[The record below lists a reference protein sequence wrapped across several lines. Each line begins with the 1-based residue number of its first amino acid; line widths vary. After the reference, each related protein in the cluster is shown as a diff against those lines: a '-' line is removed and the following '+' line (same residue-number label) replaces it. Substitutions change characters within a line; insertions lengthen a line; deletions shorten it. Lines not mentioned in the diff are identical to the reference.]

1 MRKWG
6 VIVTLGYALLML
18 VLMVPGWVLL
28 VGDFSGRASFYAYVK
43 DDYAGWIP
51 WTMVGVLAA
60 SQALL
65 LFLKV
70 DTSRKRL
77 KPRSHIL
84 VSSALTAFFL
94 ALLTLAG
101 GFSAW
106 VAFKGDKG
114 LDFVDRLPGGAV
126 WILAAWVFLW
136 LLWGIVFYRFSCDSS
151 DPVTRAVSW
160 LIRGSVLELLIAVP
174 AHVIVRRRH
183 DCSAPGATAFGIT
196 SGIAIMLL
204 AFGPS
209 VLLLYKKRMEG
220 YSARAAT
227 GKL

>member
-6 VIVTLGYALLML
+6 VVVTLCYALLIL
-18 VLMVPGWVLL
+18 VLIVPGWVLL
-28 VGDFSGRASFYAYVK
+28 LGDYSGRASFYALIT
-43 DDYAGWIP
+43 DDYADWIP
-51 WTMVGVLAA
+51 WTMLGVLAA

-114 LDFVDRLPGGAV
+114 IDFVDRLPGGAV

-136 LLWGIVFYRFSCDSS
+136 LLWGIVFYRFSRDSE
-151 DPVTRAVSW
+151 DPITRAVSW
-160 LIRGSVLELLIAVP
+160 LLRGSVLELLIAVP

-183 DCSAPGATAFGIT
+183 DCSAPGVTAFGLT
-196 SGIAIMLL
+196 SGIAVMLL

-209 VLLLYKKRMEG
+209 VLLLYHKRIER
-220 YSARAAT
+220 YWARAAA
-227 GKL
+227 GKS

>member
-6 VIVTLGYALLML
+6 LIVTLGYALLML
-18 VLMVPGWVLL
+18 VLLVPGWVLL
-28 VGDFSGRASFYAYVK
+28 AEPYSGRASFYENVK
-43 DDYAGWIP
+43 EGYATWIP
-51 WTMVGVLAA
+51 WTVVGVLAA

-84 VSSALTAFFL
+84 LSSALTAFFL
-94 ALLTLAG
+94 VLLILAG
-101 GFSAW
+101 GFSFW

-114 LDFVDRLPGGAV
+114 LDFLDRIPGGAV
-126 WILAAWVFLW
+126 WIIAAWAFLW
-136 LLWGIVFYRFSCDSS
+136 LLWGIVFYRFSRNSS
-151 DPVTRAVSW
+151 DPITRAAS
-160 LIRGSVLELLIAVP
+160 LLLRGSVLELLIAVP

-183 DCSAPGATAFGIT
+183 DCSAPGVTSFGIT

-204 AFGPS
+204 SFGPS

>member
-1 MRKWG
+1 
-6 VIVTLGYALLML
+6 LL
-18 VLMVPGWVLL
+18 VPSWVLL
-28 VGDFSGRASFYAYVK
+28 IGDYSGRASFYSYVTDAY
-43 DDYAGWIP
+43 ANWIA
-51 WTMVGVLAA
+51 WTFVAVLAA

-70 DTSRKRL
+70 DTTRKRL

-106 VAFKGDKG
+106 VAFKGDRG

-126 WILAAWVFLW
+126 WILVAWAFLW
-136 LLWGIVFYRFSCDSS
+136 LLWGILFYRLTRDSS
-151 DPVTRAVSW
+151 DPITRAVSW
-160 LIRGSVLELLIAVP
+160 LLRGSVLELLIAVP
-174 AHVIVRRRH
+174 AHVVVRRRH

-196 SGIAIMLL
+196 SGIAIMLM

-209 VLLLYKKRMEG
+209 VLLLYKKRMDA
-220 YSARAAT
+220 YSARATAA
-227 GKL
+227 KP